1 RLARRLKHVEKANWG
16 AQKTAR
22 VFDVM
27 RAGYCTRPQKKARS
41 TKQQKGLCVTTFV
54 GYPGRVHLYT
64 KGNEKVRQVLH
75 TLSLSELVRSRIVPR
90 EDGQPSI
97 RHKPNDF
104 PEWAAKNEDDNVVDE
119 SAQSLS
125 LVALR

>member
-16 AQKTAR
+16 AQNTAR

-27 RAGYCTRPQKKARS
+27 RAGYCTCHQKKARS
-41 TKQQKGLCVTTFV
+41 TKQQKGSCVTTFV

-64 KGNEKVRQVLH
+64 KGKEKVRQAPPCLCQNWYGA
-75 TLSLSELVRSRIVPR
+75 ELFLARMDSP
-90 EDGQPSI
+90 PF
-97 RHKPNDF
+97 DF